1 MNLIKIER
9 RYISVMAAACS
20 RHSAGEAGDINLER
34 SDSVRCGMIMA
45 VARSRGTRA
54 EISAIS
60 QQYIL
65 SYKKPAPSHLSSI
78 HNMMTLSVPM
88 TCRAVC
94 IVIYVPHQRENI
106 SRGVCKINRSKRTII
121 EIFPSFRMI
130 WNTGE
135 YVLKSDTY

>member
-1 MNLIKIER
+1 MFSRLLKCSLRKHFSEPRKNR
-9 RYISVMAAACS
+9 TYGRYISVMAAACS

-78 HNMMTLSVPM
+78 HKNHDVLDLP
-88 TCRAVC
+88 
-94 IVIYVPHQRENI
+94 
-106 SRGVCKINRSKRTII
+106 RGMHRYLC
-121 EIFPSFRMI
+121 PSPARKH
-130 WNTGE
+130 
-135 YVLKSDTY
+135 L